1 MMKKWMKRG
10 CFPVL
15 VFACLLML
23 GLQAKAESND
33 VIKKGIFA
41 GDVELS
47 GMDAAQ
53 AEAAVEA
60 YVESLRD
67 VEITLLAAGDAQ
79 VPVTAG
85 QLGVAWA
92 NREIVSQALEV
103 GIHGNVIERY
113 KMLKDLD
120 RKSTR
125 LNSSH

>member
-53 AEAAVEA
+53 AEAGT
-60 YVESLRD
+60 SSS
-67 VEITLLAAGDAQ
+67 
-79 VPVTAG
+79 P
-85 QLGVAWA
+85 
-92 NREIVSQALEV
+92 
-103 GIHGNVIERY
+103 
-113 KMLKDLD
+113 LKGS
-120 RKSTR
+120 RWRACGMWKSRCWPPGTPR
-125 LNSSH
+125 CP